1 MSVWLPVLAATLCL
15 WMSAESQFSDNTPP
29 IMWLDRNWVLPD
41 NEPVGSIVTRVRAED
56 NEQDTL
62 TYGLEP
68 LGHNYN
74 GDDSPQP
81 PLPFF
86 IDNSTGTVFLNETLK
101 GRGGQN
107 LFLYVTVSD
116 GQLTAKT
123 EVYVNIKNASA
134 PNRGKT
140 RTPFPN
146 QHGSGGRI
154 RPPFLS
160 LPNLPSFPSPL
171 PPLPPKQYH
180 PETTKLELEKTK
192 SKENDNNV
200 SDSTDGTITEENV
213 QVNEVEGPA
222 LSSKV
227 APSTAPP
234 SQDMAMT
241 LVPVVAG
248 CALVVGLGMGAWS
261 LRNRFCISRKSK
273 ADTKEQA
280 SVSVSNLS
288 DDPSLILKR
297 WRGPKARSNR
307 YQPWE
312 KESQAGIQSKQEDK
326 WEFPRHRLKVFNIL
340 GEGCFGQVWKCEAL
354 DIDGKSGATIVAV
367 KTLKENATERERLD
381 LAQEL
386 RVMKNL
392 DPHPNVVRL
401 LGCCTEREP
410 MFVILE
416 YVSGGKLQSFLR
428 ASREERNHGGAG
440 LTSRDL
446 TGFVYQIAKG
456 MEYLASKG
464 IIHRDLAAR
473 NILIDEN
480 RACKVADFGFA
491 RDVAANQI
499 YERKSEGR
507 LPIRWMAPESLYD
520 NIFSVKSDI
529 WSFGV
534 LIWEIVTLG
543 STPYP
548 GLAAAEVMRRIKEG
562 YRLDRPEHCKRELYN
577 IMYYCWDKDPAC
589 RPSFAELVS
598 LTEGLLLDET
608 DYIELDRFP
617 DHSYYNVLNLSG
629 EKL

>member
-1 MSVWLPVLAATLCL
+1 MSVWLPVVAATLCF
-15 WMSAESQFSDNTPP
+15 WMSAGSQLSENTPP
-29 IMWLDRNWVLPD
+29 TMWLDRNWVLPD
-41 NEPVGSIVTRVRAED
+41 NEPVGSIVTRVRADD
-56 NEQDTL
+56 NEEDTL

-68 LGHNYN
+68 N
-74 GDDSPQP
+74 GGSYDGNNSPQP
-81 PLPFF
+81 PLPFS
-86 IDNSTGTVFLNETLK
+86 IDNTTGTVFLNETLK

-123 EVYVNIKNASA
+123 EVYVNIKNSSA
-134 PNRGKT
+134 PNWGKT
-140 RTPFPN
+140 RTPFSN

-154 RPPFLS
+154 RQPPTFS
-160 LPNLPSFPSPL
+160 FPSSNFPSSNFPSPL
-171 PPLPPKQYH
+171 SPYH
-180 PETTKLELEKTK
+180 PETTKLEK
-192 SKENDNNV
+192 SKFKENKDNNV
-200 SDSTDGTITEENV
+200 SGGTIGSTEENV
-213 QVNEVEGPA
+213 QVNEVESPA

-227 APSTAPP
+227 APSAAPP

-261 LRNRFCISRKSK
+261 LRNRFCGSRKSK
-273 ADTKEQA
+273 ADTKEQV

-312 KESQAGIQSKQEDK
+312 KESQAGIQNKQEDK